1 MGGETEIRRWHEGP
15 QREDLK
21 AEEHSMLSRIAV
33 VCPAPRCGL
42 AFVELNALGV
52 HANEKHGMKFKIP
65 SCAVKSVQ
73 STVKRIQS
81 YRGQKVSEGLRRY
94 HRKRRMTAAPQEDLS
109 PLLAQA
115 DQLLA
120 TIKTQP
126 QQQLPHF
133 QRLHYRLHPPPLFP
147 QTLEP
152 SDDQDGEEGGYQ
164 MPPRCLFLNPNTS
177 QYQYHPLQQAS
188 NETDHQPEFN
198 QNCQSASNF
207 TRHPMLPS
215 FPSAFQQ
222 TAFQQSAFQQAAF
235 QQAAGRDA
243 GQEGPC
249 PPWYQMPESTNPWIA
264 PADTVEADHRTYRV
278 L

>member
-1 MGGETEIRRWHEGP
+1 MGGETEIRRWHQGP
-15 QREDLK
+15 QREKLNPGQ
-21 AEEHSMLSRIAV
+21 HPILSGIAV
-33 VCPAPRCGL
+33 VCPAPGCGL
-42 AFVELNALGV
+42 AFVELNALRV
-52 HANEKHGMKFKIP
+52 HASQKHGMKFKIP

-73 STVKRIQS
+73 SSVKRIQS

-147 QTLEP
+147 QTLEA
-152 SDDQDGEEGGYQ
+152 SDDQDAGESGYQ
-164 MPPRCLFLNPNTS
+164 IPPRCLLLNRDAS
-177 QYQYHPLQQAS
+177 QYQTHPLQQAS
-188 NETDHQPEFN
+188 YESGHHQHELN
-198 QNCQSASNF
+198 QDCQPAPNF
-207 TRHPMLPS
+207 TGHPMLPS
-215 FPSAFQQ
+215 FP
-222 TAFQQSAFQQAAF
+222 AAF
-235 QQAAGRDA
+235 QQGGVGEAHQGA
-243 GQEGPC
+243 GPC
-249 PPWYQMPESTNPWIA
+249 PPWYQMPETTNPWIA